1 MNRIKQLRT
10 EKNLTQE
17 SIAKILNVETAAISK
32 YETERVPLK
41 DEYIKKLA
49 KFFNVTCDYLLCMSD
64 IRNTNL
70 PHITTPQH
78 NIIDTKDF
86 SKKELEEIKNQ
97 IEFIKWK
104 KKHKAV

>member
-17 SIAKILNVETAAISK
+17 SIAKIL
-32 YETERVPLK
+32 
-41 DEYIKKLA
+41 
-49 KFFNVTCDYLLCMSD
+49 
-64 IRNTNL
+64 
-70 PHITTPQH
+70 
-78 NIIDTKDF
+78 KDF

-104 KKHKAV
+104 KKHKAI